1 MKLTKNA
8 DSDKYSYS
16 RYDIGFDPPRW
27 LSDGSGFDKNVITFG
42 ADMSSSMHLYKV
54 RRYPISW

>member
-54 RRYPISW
+54 RR